1 MKIFIT
7 GITGLLGSYV
17 AKEFAPIGEI
27 HGFKRPNSST
37 RLLNGV
43 NFPIHW
49 HEGSMSDVASI
60 DQALVGMDLVIHC
73 AGKVSFLGKDEDEL
87 FEVNVRGTANLINAM
102 LYSGINKLIHVSSVA
117 ALGRNPELTVIN
129 EEHKWVDSPFNTKYG
144 TSKYWGELE
153 AWRGEQEGL
162 DLIVVNPSVLLG
174 KINDDRSSTSIYSH
188 VLKNST
194 YYPKGSI
201 NFLDVRDAA
210 KLIKELFINN
220 CWGNRY
226 ILNNQ
231 TMKYK
236 EFFGKMAVAF
246 GKNAPSK
253 PISDFLLK
261 TGLFIIGLGRGLGL
275 TKNPLNRQTAMIS
288 QQDIKF
294 DNKKIDDLLQF
305 EFTPIEE
312 TFLWAK

>member
-17 AKEFAPIGEI
+17 AKEFASLGEI
-27 HGFKRPNSST
+27 HGFKRPSSST
-37 RLLNGV
+37 RLLEGV
-43 NFPIHW
+43 GFPIHW
-49 HEGSMSDVASI
+49 HEGSISDIGSI
-60 DQALVGMDLVIHC
+60 DQALKGMDLVIHC
-73 AGKVSFLGKDEDEL
+73 AGKVSFFKKDEEEL
-87 FEVNVRGTANLINAM
+87 FEVNVKGTANLINAM
-102 LYSGINKLIHVSSVA
+102 LYSEVNKLIHVSSVS
-117 ALGRNPELTVIN
+117 ALGRNPEVTVVD
-129 EEHKWVDSPFNTKYG
+129 EEHKWVDSPLNTKYG

-174 KINDDRSSTSIYSH
+174 KIKDDRSSTSIYSY
-188 VLKNST
+188 VLKNSS

-210 KLIKELFINN
+210 RIIKELFKNN
-220 CWGNRY
+220 CWGNRF

-231 TMKYK
+231 SIKYK
-236 EFFGKMAVAF
+236 EFFKIMAVAF
-246 GKNAPSK
+246 GKKAPNK
-253 PISDFLLK
+253 PVNDFLLK
-261 TGLFIIGLGRGLGL
+261 SGLFFIGLGRRLGL
-275 TKNPLNRQTAMIS
+275 TKNPLNRQTAMLT

-294 DNKKIDDLLQF
+294 ENKKINEVIQF
-305 EFTPIEE
+305 EYTPLEE

>member
-17 AKEFAPIGEI
+17 AKEFALLGEI

-37 RLLNGV
+37 RLLDGV

-49 HEGSMSDVASI
+49 HEGSMSDIGSI

-73 AGKVSFLGKDEDEL
+73 AGKVSFRQRDEEEL

-102 LYSGINKLIHVSSVA
+102 LYSGIKKLIYISSVA
-117 ALGRNPELTVIN
+117 ALGRNPELSVIN
-129 EEHKWVDSPFNTKYG
+129 EEHKWVDSPLNTKYG

-162 DLIVVNPSVLLG
+162 DLIVVNPSILLG
-174 KINDDRSSTSIYSH
+174 KIKDNRSSTSIYSY
-188 VLKNST
+188 VLKNSS

-210 KLIKELFINN
+210 KIIKELFINN

-231 TMKYK
+231 SMKYE
-236 EFFGKMAVAF
+236 EFFRKMATAF
-246 GKNAPSK
+246 GKKAPNK
-253 PISDFLLK
+253 PVSDFLLK
-261 TGLFIIGLGRGLGL
+261 LGLFFIGLGRGLGL

-288 QQDIKF
+288 QQDIEF
-294 DNKKIDDLLQF
+294 ENKKIKELLQF
-305 EFTPIEE
+305 EFTSIEE

>member
-17 AKEFAPIGEI
+17 AKEFASLGEI
-27 HGFKRPNSST
+27 HGFKRSDSST
-37 RLLNGV
+37 RLLNDL

-49 HEGSMSDVASI
+49 HDGSMSDVGSI
-60 DQALVGMDLVIHC
+60 DQALEGIDLVIHC
-73 AGKVSFLGKDEDEL
+73 AGKVSFLKRDEEEL

-102 LYSGINKLIHVSSVA
+102 LYSGVNKLIHISSVA
-117 ALGRNPELTVIN
+117 ALGRNPDLAVID
-129 EEHKWVDSPFNTKYG
+129 EDHKWVDSPFNTKYG

-162 DLIVVNPSVLLG
+162 DLIVVNPSILLG
-174 KINDDRSSTSIYSH
+174 KISDNRSSTSIYSY
-188 VLKNST
+188 VLKNSS
-194 YYPKGSI
+194 YYPQGSI

-210 KLIKELFINN
+210 KLIRELFVNN
-220 CWGNRY
+220 CWGNRF

-231 TMKYK
+231 SMKYK
-236 EFFGKMAVAF
+236 EFFSKMADAF
-246 GKNAPSK
+246 GKKAPNK
-253 PISDFLLK
+253 PVSDFLLK
-261 TGLFIIGLGRGLGL
+261 ISLFFIGLGRVFGL
-275 TKNPLNRQTAMIS
+275 TKNPLNKQTAMIT

-294 DNKKIDDLLQF
+294 DNKKIKDLLQF
-305 EFTPIEE
+305 EFTPVEE